1 MCLQGCSPNEH
12 SFTFLFSACASL
24 SSHQQGRMLHT
35 HFVKSGFGCD
45 VFALTALV
53 DMYAKLGLL
62 SLARKQFD
70 EMTVRD
76 VPTWN
81 SMIAGYARC
90 GDLEGAL
97 ELFRLMPARNVTSW
111 TAMISG
117 YAQNG
122 QYAKALSMFLMMEE
136 ETEMRPNEVTLASVL
151 PACANLGAL
160 EVGERIEVYARGN
173 GYFKNLRNLC
183 SWNSMIMGLAVHGR
197 CDEAI
202 ELFYKMLREGA
213 APDDVTFVGVLLACT
228 HGGMVVEGQHFFES
242 MERDFSIAPKLE
254 HYGCMVDLLGRAG
267 ELREAHDLILRMP
280 MEPDSVAAGALFE
293 LEPSNPGNYVILSN
307 IYATAGR
314 WDGVAR
320 LRKLMKGGKITKAA
334 GYSFIEEGGHIH
346 KFIVEDRSHS
356 RSDEIY
362 ALLDE
367 VSMKM
372 KLHGNVNDS
381 DSEIETAC
389 LMV

>member
-1 MCLQGCSPNEH
+1 
-12 SFTFLFSACASL
+12 
-24 SSHQQGRMLHT
+24 
-35 HFVKSGFGCD
+35 
-45 VFALTALV
+45 
-53 DMYAKLGLL
+53 
-62 SLARKQFD
+62 
-70 EMTVRD
+70 
-76 VPTWN
+76 
-81 SMIAGYARC
+81 
-90 GDLEGAL
+90 
-97 ELFRLMPARNVTSW
+97 
-111 TAMISG
+111 
-117 YAQNG
+117 
-122 QYAKALSMFLMMEE
+122 
-136 ETEMRPNEVTLASVL
+136 
-151 PACANLGAL
+151 
-160 EVGERIEVYARGN
+160 
-173 GYFKNLRNLC
+173 
-183 SWNSMIMGLAVHGR
+183 
-197 CDEAI
+197 
-202 ELFYKMLREGA
+202 
-213 APDDVTFVGVLLACT
+213 
-228 HGGMVVEGQHFFES
+228 MVVEGQHFFES

-280 MEPDSVAAGALFE
+280 MEPDSVVWGTLLGACSFHGHVELAEKAAGALFE